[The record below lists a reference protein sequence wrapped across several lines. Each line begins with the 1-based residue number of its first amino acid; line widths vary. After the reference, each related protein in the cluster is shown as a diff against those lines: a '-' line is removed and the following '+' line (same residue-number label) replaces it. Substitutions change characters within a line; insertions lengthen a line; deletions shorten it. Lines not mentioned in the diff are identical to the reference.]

1 MYLAYHSFSQAFAV
15 GSTEVNMNI
24 VKSSTR
30 LSPMLFTFSNSN
42 INDDNI
48 AGNYDEKRWNYLFHP
63 MAASINRVS
72 ITLKA

>member
-1 MYLAYHSFSQAFAV
+1 
-15 GSTEVNMNI
+15 MNI

-72 ITLKA
+72 IILKA